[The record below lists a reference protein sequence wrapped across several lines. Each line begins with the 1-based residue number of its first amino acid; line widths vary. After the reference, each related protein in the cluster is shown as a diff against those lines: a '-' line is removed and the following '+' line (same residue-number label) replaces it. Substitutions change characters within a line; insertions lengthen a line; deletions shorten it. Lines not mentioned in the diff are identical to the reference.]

1 MNHQDQSDDFIQQLF
16 QAQQE
21 TEAINAP
28 SFAECFENAQLKH
41 QKMKRT
47 KWFLSGLV
55 IILASL
61 MILSFSAKDAPAH
74 GDAIEVATASISLYE
89 QLQKEGKIVTNDIHF
104 DFNKTSIRESS
115 MGIIQGIA
123 EMMEEHP
130 EIRLS
135 IEGHTDDAGSS
146 NYNMELSS
154 VRAKAV
160 RAKLIE
166 LSIDSQRLSA
176 KGFGESKPLVR
187 NTNEASR
194 AKNRRV
200 EFVRQ

>member
-21 TEAINAP
+21 MERVHTP
-28 SFAECFENAQLKH
+28 DFQECFENAQLKH

-47 KWFLSGLV
+47 KWFVSGLV
-55 IILASL
+55 IIMASL
-61 MILSFSAKDAPAH
+61 MILSFSDKEAPSPT
-74 GDAIEVATASISLYE
+74 DTIEVATASLSLYE
-89 QLQKEGKIVTNDIHF
+89 QLEKDGKIVTNDIHF
-104 DFNKTSIRESS
+104 DFNKASIRESS

-123 EMMEEHP
+123 DMLEEHP

-135 IEGHTDDAGSS
+135 IEGHTDDLGSS
-146 NYNMELSS
+146 NYNTKLSTI
-154 VRAKAV
+154 RAEAVKAMLV
-160 RAKLIE
+160 KLAVE
-166 LSIDSQRLSA
+166 PQRLSA
-176 KGFGESKPLVR
+176 KGYGESKPLMG
-187 NTNEASR
+187 NTNETSR

>member
-1 MNHQDQSDDFIQQLF
+1 MNHQDQSDEFIQQLF

-21 TEAINAP
+21 IERVHTP
-28 SFAECFENAQLKH
+28 DFQECFENAQLKH

-61 MILSFSAKDAPAH
+61 MILSFSAKDAPSH
-74 GDAIEVATASISLYE
+74 KDTIEVATASISLYE
-89 QLQKEGKIVTNDIHF
+89 QLEKNGKIITNDIHF
-104 DFNKTSIRESS
+104 DFNKASIRESS
-115 MGIIQGIA
+115 MGIIQEIA
-123 EMMEEHP
+123 DMLEEHP

-135 IEGHTDDAGSS
+135 IEGHTDDLGSS
-146 NYNMELSS
+146 NYNRELSTH
-154 VRAKAV
+154 RAEAV
-160 RAKLIE
+160 RAMLVKL
-166 LSIDSQRLSA
+166 SVSPQRLTS
-176 KGFGESKPLVR
+176 KGYGESKPLMS

>member
-1 MNHQDQSDDFIQQLF
+1 MHQDQSDQFIQQLF
-16 QAQQE
+16 QVQQE
-21 TEAINAP
+21 MERVDTPDFN
-28 SFAECFENAQLKH
+28 ECFENAQLKH

-47 KWFLSGLV
+47 KWFVSGLV

-61 MILSFSAKDAPAH
+61 MILSFSAKDAPSH
-74 GDAIEVATASISLYE
+74 KDKIEVATASISLYE
-89 QLQKEGKIVTNDIHF
+89 QLQKNGKIITNDIHF
-104 DFNKTSIRESS
+104 DFDKASIRQSS
-115 MGIIQGIA
+115 MGIIEEIA

-176 KGFGESKPLVR
+176 KGFGESKPLVS

>member
-1 MNHQDQSDDFIQQLF
+1 MHQDQSDQFIQQLF
-16 QAQQE
+16 QAQLE
-21 TEAINAP
+21 TEAINTP

-47 KWFLSGLV
+47 KWFVSGLV

-61 MILSFSAKDAPAH
+61 MILSFSAKDAPSH

-176 KGFGESKPLVR
+176 KGFGESKPLVS